1 MHSGKELRCQTN
13 NINADTTG
21 LGKAFAECGTRQRPL
36 GKETAGLLSGTR
48 QSLCRGTRQRK
59 TLGKQKNSRKITKW
73 FLKIGKKYFFLSGR
87 GLVRH
92 TRLHFL
98 HKPWYFLGTSQPVG
112 FELTPSHASCSNHCT
127 TLVFVFNCVTTLY
140 YPIYGLYKNIYLR
153 P

>member
-73 FLKIGKKYFFLSGR
+73 FLKIGKTFAECG
-87 GLVRH
+87 
-92 TRLHFL
+92 TRQR
-98 HKPWYFLGTSQPVG
+98 PLGKAFAGALGKEKHSANKK
-112 FELTPSHASCSNHCT
+112 F
-127 TLVFVFNCVTTLY
+127 
-140 YPIYGLYKNIYLR
+140 
-153 P
+153 